1 MEKEVRGRSGQRKR
15 DMEIALQNH
24 ALLRKEQKI
33 IELNGA
39 IQEKDALLYHDP
51 ARKRKQKV
59 FGRV

>member
-1 MEKEVRGRSGQRKR
+1 
-15 DMEIALQNH
+15 MEIALQNH

-33 IELNGA
+33 IELNGV
-39 IQEKDALLYHDP
+39 IQEKDALLNHDP